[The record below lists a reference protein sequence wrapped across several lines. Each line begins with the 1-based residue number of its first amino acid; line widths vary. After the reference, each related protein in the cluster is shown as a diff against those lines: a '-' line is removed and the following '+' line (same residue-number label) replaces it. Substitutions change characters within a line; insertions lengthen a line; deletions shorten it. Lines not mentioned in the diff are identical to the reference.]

1 MKRLRWLAIG
11 LLLAAAGCAEVPYY
25 ARRDLGRR
33 VMQVDANE
41 LETKFQ
47 NKILA
52 AREVSGGRPG
62 NSAGGGCGC
71 GN

>member
-1 MKRLRWLAIG
+1 MRGVLW
-11 LLLAAAGCAEVPYY
+11 LLAAAALGGCTGVPYH
-25 ARRDLGRR
+25 AKKDLGRR

-41 LETKFQ
+41 LEVKFQ
-47 NKILA
+47 NKTLA
-52 AREVSGGRPG
+52 SREVSGGRPG